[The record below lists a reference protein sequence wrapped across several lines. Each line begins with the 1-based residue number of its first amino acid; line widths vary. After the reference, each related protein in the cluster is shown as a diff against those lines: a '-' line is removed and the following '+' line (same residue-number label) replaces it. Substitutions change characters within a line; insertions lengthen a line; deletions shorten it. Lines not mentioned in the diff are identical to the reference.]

1 MIGMVGGM
9 GNGFIICGNLRNLPA
24 CASQWQAGLRM
35 GLKGL

>member
-1 MIGMVGGM
+1 MVGGM

-35 GLKGL
+35 ELKEL